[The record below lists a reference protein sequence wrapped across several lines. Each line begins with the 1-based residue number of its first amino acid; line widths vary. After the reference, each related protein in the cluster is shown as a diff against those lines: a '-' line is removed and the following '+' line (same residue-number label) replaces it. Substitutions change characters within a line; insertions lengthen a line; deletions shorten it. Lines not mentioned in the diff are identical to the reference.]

1 MSPGKGK
8 PNGKAAKLQARIQS
22 PYRDRRAYRR
32 EDDGG
37 DLPGAPSERPCL
49 FSLEGGASE
58 TGARDL
64 CHRTKPR
71 RRATAYRRTGTD
83 GRTIDHGARSGKKS
97 LEHLDLALEQK
108 RQVIQV
114 LADDYPVSLLC
125 DLLACPRSS
134 YYYQPT
140 LQDET
145 EVKTAIEEVVI
156 EWPTYGY
163 RRVTKQLR
171 RKGRT
176 VNKKRVQRLMRGM
189 GLSVKTKRKARK
201 TTNSQHDFPRYP
213 NLVQDIAI
221 VRPDQV
227 WVSDITYIRLR
238 DEFVYL
244 AVIMDVFTRGIRGW
258 HLGRSLDQTLTL
270 IALDRALAGH
280 KPEIHHSDQGIQ
292 YAAGAYTQML
302 RAAGAEIS
310 MADIGEAWQNGYA
323 ERLMRTIKEE
333 EVDLSEYECYTDA
346 VSQLGRFLN
355 DVYMHKRIHSSL
367 GYLTP
372 AEFEEQWRRG
382 RERPV
387 DVN

>member
-1 MSPGKGK
+1 M
-8 PNGKAAKLQARIQS
+8 
-22 PYRDRRAYRR
+22 
-32 EDDGG
+32 
-37 DLPGAPSERPCL
+37 
-49 FSLEGGASE
+49 
-58 TGARDL
+58 
-64 CHRTKPR
+64 
-71 RRATAYRRTGTD
+71 
-83 GRTIDHGARSGKKS
+83 
-97 LEHLDLALEQK
+97 
-108 RQVIQV
+108 

-323 ERLMRTIKEE
+323 E
-333 EVDLSEYECYTDA
+333 
-346 VSQLGRFLN
+346 
-355 DVYMHKRIHSSL
+355 SL
-367 GYLTP
+367 PMQSATR
-372 AEFEEQWRRG
+372 QRRG
-382 RERPV
+382 NTTAPGSTNSPV
-387 DVN
+387 ALEFLRKHFGACAGRCCRTQCTRRSAGKDAGALENGRRGFAG